1 MHLFWLYTVHN
12 YLNFIKEK
20 EKKLGEIMEEERL
33 KNKKHVILK
42 ILDLRER
49 GMKREE
55 ILDIFIKKTSINL
68 CWFSMIL

>member
-1 MHLFWLYTVHN
+1 
-12 YLNFIKEK
+12 
-20 EKKLGEIMEEERL
+20 MEEERL

-68 CWFSMIL
+68 C